1 MSLIR
6 RVGFLRNVM
15 GFSLEPFKRTLL
27 STITILV
34 SSLII
39 AGVVIFSLIQ
49 LLRQFETFVLQNY
62 NNGETILTLLYGLL
76 VVVGLL
82 SLYLIFS
89 TSRKRREPELPKYIP
104 TKPVEAIVGGFMD
117 GFVEGLQRIQKGA

>member
-104 TKPVEAIVGGFMD
+104 TKPVETIVGGFMD